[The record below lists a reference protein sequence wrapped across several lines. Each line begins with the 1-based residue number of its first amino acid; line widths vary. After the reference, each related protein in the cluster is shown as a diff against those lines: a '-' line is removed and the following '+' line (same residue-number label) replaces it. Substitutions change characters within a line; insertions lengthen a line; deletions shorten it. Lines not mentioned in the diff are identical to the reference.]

1 MTNETKQ
8 TAVEWLYLELAKF
21 QRFESKY
28 KHPREIY
35 NKAKEM
41 EKEQLIDARN
51 DMQKKAIMLS
61 SSIVQG
67 IFIFD
72 DKEAQK
78 YYEQIYGGNNEQQ

>member
-8 TAVEWLYLELAKF
+8 TAVEWLINYMTENFHLTDESLTSF
-21 QRFESKY
+21 Q
-28 KHPREIY
+28 
-35 NKAKEM
+35 KAKEM

>member
-8 TAVEWLYLELAKF
+8 TAVEWLINYMTENFHLTDESLTSF
-21 QRFESKY
+21 QKT
-28 KHPREIY
+28 
-35 NKAKEM
+35 KEM